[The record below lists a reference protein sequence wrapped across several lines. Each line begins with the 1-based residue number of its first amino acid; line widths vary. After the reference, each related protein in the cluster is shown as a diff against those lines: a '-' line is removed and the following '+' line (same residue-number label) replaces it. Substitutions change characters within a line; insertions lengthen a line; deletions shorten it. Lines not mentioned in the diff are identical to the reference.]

1 MARILKVNSDTV
13 SIGIETGEII
23 EVGIE
28 DLNFTPAVDDI
39 VEVYKSDKETIVRKV
54 DVAAGSTFNIF
65 KTDYNYATGKT
76 AVNKVVYA
84 LLAILLGAFGIHKF
98 YAGKPTSGVLY
109 LIFCWTFIP
118 GLISLIEGIMAIAA
132 KEDENGNIYV

>member
-1 MARILKVNSDTV
+1 MARILKVNPDTV

-23 EVGIE
+23 EVRIE
-28 DLNFTPAVDDI
+28 DLNFTPAVDDV

-65 KTDYNYATGKT
+65 KTDYNYAIGKT

-98 YAGKPTSGVLY
+98 YVGKPTSGVLY

-118 GLISLIEGIMAIAA
+118 GLISFIEGIMAIAA